1 MWQRCGQLVTISC
14 SEAAGVCQVYDGF
27 DESAPELMRACGTQ
41 IPAPIM
47 STGNG
52 IFIKF
57 DAISLEAQEGS
68 KFKLSWRK
76 IDESSPIRHGSFKKW
91 IQKILV
97 LLFYILRF
105 QSNNLKK

>member
-1 MWQRCGQLVTISC
+1 
-14 SEAAGVCQVYDGF
+14 
-27 DESAPELMRACGTQ
+27 MRACGTQ

-57 DAISLEAQEGS
+57 NAISLEAQEGS

-76 IDESSPIRHGSFKKW
+76 IDESSQLKHNIF
-91 IQKILV
+91 IEQ
-97 LLFYILRF
+97 FYF
-105 QSNNLKK
+105 